1 MMTETK
7 AAKPEATYNDF
18 AKLDIRIGRI
28 VEVRPFERARA
39 PSYKVAADLGDLGIR
54 WSSAQITSYAP
65 GDLEG
70 TLVTCVC
77 NFPPRNIAG
86 FKSEVLILGARNMA
100 GDVMLL
106 TPRAEVPLGG
116 SVF

>member
-1 MMTETK
+1 MTETK

-39 PSYKVAADLGDLGIR
+39 PSYKVAVDLGDLGIC

-70 TLVTCVC
+70 RSSPACAIFHLGTS
-77 NFPPRNIAG
+77 PASSQ
-86 FKSEVLILGARNMA
+86 KSSSSTRGTWPA
-100 GDVMLL
+100 
-106 TPRAEVPLGG
+106 T
-116 SVF
+116 